1 MCQARYLLSAPCGHS
16 NHEETW
22 ICKRAKSFS
31 GILKKLILRKK
42 CEPVSIIAI
51 VIDWCPACKVAF
63 ERIVDTIGAHPVT
76 YNNFWDPRLMD
87 RYWSI
92 KSGNQRVREVD
103 PKEIGPVAFKSY
115 DKIPYHKVRTGPNTA
130 KRKEDSWELRA
141 LQAEVR
147 RLKPVCV
154 WIEDYE
160 HEPVET
166 LEDQLNLCKVSLV
179 ETKKKAYNHGLV
191 QSEPFQYNAHS
202 VGRSLDFSL
211 ARTHTQSHTQ
221 STNAPGNCATREPIM
236 EDMSVPV
243 LHTSRFILA
252 TIKPPT
258 RQNNKKRNTSQ
269 HKNDKTQPYNDEH
282 DSSAI
287 ALSLAFC
294 DINLMSLDPIITVKT
309 NHMFLII
316 FKGS

>member
-1 MCQARYLLSAPCGHS
+1 MCQDRYLLSAPCGHS
-16 NHEETW
+16 KHEETW

-42 CEPVSIIAI
+42 CEPVSVIAI

-179 ETKKKAYNHGLV
+179 ETKEKAYNHGLV
-191 QSEPFQYNAHS
+191 QSESFQYNAHS

-221 STNAPGNCATREPIM
+221 STNAQGNCATREPIM

-243 LHTSRFILA
+243 LHISRFILA

-269 HKNDKTQPYNDEH
+269 HKNDKTQTYSDKH

-294 DINLMSLDPIITVKT
+294 DIDPIITVKT